1 MLLSIILL
9 GAEIIIVIAM
19 VAVFMKFLSKIIM
32 VS

>member
-19 VAVFMKFLSKIIM
+19 VLLGVAVHACFLLW
-32 VS
+32 